1 MSAPKK
7 PRALRCA
14 VYTRKSTEEGLDQ
27 AFNSLHAQREA
38 CEAYVK
44 SQAGEG
50 WSLIRTIYDDG
61 GYSGGSMERP
71 ALQSLLADIEKG
83 HVDVV
88 VVYKVD
94 RLTRSLTDFAKI
106 VEQFDKRGVSFV
118 SVTQSFNTTTSMGR
132 LTLNVLLSFAQF
144 EREVASERIRDKI
157 GASRRK
163 GMWMGGSVP
172 VGYDVKDRKLV
183 PNPEEV
189 AQVRHI
195 FARYTQLKSINELR
209 LELKAQGV
217 KSVVKTSVNGGKRGG
232 QHFSRGA
239 LTHLLRNRV
248 YVGEVKF
255 KGAIYAGE
263 HEGIVE
269 RSLFDEAQAILDENR
284 RLHIDRPK
292 TRLVFPLIGLIFDDQ
307 GQPMTPLHSQK
318 DGNKRYRYYVSRALI
333 DKDRGRA
340 GSIPRVPAHALE
352 EIVMGVMGKVLAGGG
367 DGDKLGVSAASDPE
381 QLRAALRRVELG
393 SKSILLRLEPNCLN
407 ADDPSDDINII
418 GQRLGGGSTVE
429 LDRDHIVVNV
439 PVQIRV
445 RRGMHQI
452 TILGADRVTSFAQ
465 PDHALV
471 KAIVRSHSWLKSLL
485 EGSIGSV
492 DELARSTGQDRGYVR
507 RILRLAFLSPA
518 ITEAILE
525 GKQPVHVSLADL
537 RDVEQPHCWRGQP
550 RLIASRA
557 SSLST

>member
-1 MSAPKK
+1 MSTPKK
-7 PRALRCA
+7 LRALRCA

-50 WSLIRTIYDDG
+50 WSLIRTVYDDG

-71 ALQSLLADIEKG
+71 ALQALLADIEKG
-83 HVDVV
+83 QVDVV

-106 VEQFDKRGVSFV
+106 VERFDKRGVSFV
-118 SVTQSFNTTTSMGR
+118 SVTQAFNTTTSMGR

-189 AQVRHI
+189 AQVQHI
-195 FARYTQLKSINELR
+195 FKRYTQIKSINELR
-209 LELKAQGV
+209 LELKREGV
-217 KSVVKTSVNGGKRGG
+217 KSVVKSSVNGTKRGG

-248 YVGEVKF
+248 YVGEVPF

-263 HEGIVE
+263 HQGIVE
-269 RSLFDEAQAILDENR
+269 RALFDKAQAILDENR

-292 TRLVFPLIGLIFDDQ
+292 TRLAFPLIGLIFDDQ
-307 GQPMTPLHSQK
+307 GHPMTPLHSQK
-318 DGNKRYRYYVSRALI
+318 DRHKRYRYYVSRALI
-333 DKDRGRA
+333 DKDRGPA
-340 GSIPRVPAHALE
+340 GSIPRVPAHTVE
-352 EIVMGVMGKVLAGGG
+352 EIVMGVMGKVLAREGGG
-367 DGDKLGVSAASDPE
+367 EFGGSAAPDPE

-393 SKSILLRLEPNCLN
+393 SKSILLWL
-407 ADDPSDDINII
+407 DPSCLDVDNPSADINII
-418 GQRLGGGSTVE
+418 AQRFGEDSTIE
-429 LDRDHIVVNV
+429 MDRDHVAISV
-439 PVQIRV
+439 PVQIQV
-445 RRGMHQI
+445 WRGMHHI
-452 TILGADRVTSFAQ
+452 TMLGAEPVNSFPR
-465 PDHALV
+465 PDAAFV
-471 KAIVRSHSWLKSLL
+471 KAIVRAHVWLKMITDGHV
-485 EGSIGSV
+485 GSIHQ
-492 DELARSTGQDRGYVR
+492 LARSNKQDHGYVWR
-507 RILRLAFLSPA
+507 TLRLAFLSPA
-518 ITEAILE
+518 LTRGFIEA
-525 GKQPVHVSLADL
+525 K
-537 RDVEQPHCWRGQP
+537 
-550 RLIASRA
+550 
-557 SSLST
+557 SSLSLPLQEIQQRATDIRWDLQARNFARP

>member
-1 MSAPKK
+1 MSTPTK
-7 PRALRCA
+7 PRSLRCA
-14 VYTRKSTEEGLDQ
+14 IYTRKSTEEGLDQ

-50 WSLIRTIYDDG
+50 WTLIRTIYDDG

-71 ALQSLLADIEKG
+71 ALATLLEHVDKG
-83 HVDVV
+83 QVDVV

-106 VEQFDKRGVSFV
+106 VERFDKRSVSFV
-118 SVTQSFNTTTSMGR
+118 SVTQAFNTTNSMGR

-172 VGYDVKDRKLV
+172 VGYDVRERKLV

-195 FARYTQLKSINELR
+195 FERYTELKSINELR
-209 LELKAQGV
+209 LELKREGV
-217 KSVVKTSVNGGKRGG
+217 KSVVKTSVNGTKRGG
-232 QHFSRGA
+232 EHFSRGA

-248 YVGEVKF
+248 YVGEVPF

-263 HEGIVE
+263 HEGIVD
-269 RSLFDEAQAILDENR
+269 RALFDEAQAILNENR

-307 GQPMTPLHSQK
+307 GHPMTPLHSQK

-333 DKDRGRA
+333 DKDRGPA
-340 GSIPRVPAHALE
+340 GSIPRVPAHAVE
-352 EIVMGVMGKVLAGGG
+352 EIVIGVMGKVLARAGGG
-367 DGDKLGVSAASDPE
+367 EAGVAAALEPE
-381 QLRAALRRVELG
+381 QLRSALRRVELG
-393 SKSILLRLEPNCLN
+393 SKSIRLQLVPSSVS
-407 ADDPSDDINII
+407 ADDPSDAIGII
-418 GQRLGGGSTVE
+418 SQRLGGGITVE
-429 LDRDHIVVNV
+429 LDCDHVVV
-439 PVQIRV
+439 DAPVQIRV

-452 TILGADRVTSFAQ
+452 TMLGAHHVTSFA
-465 PDHALV
+465 PPEAALV
-471 KAIVRSHSWLKSLL
+471 KAIVRSHSWLKSILD
-485 EGSIGSV
+485 GSMGSV
-492 DELARSTGQDRGYVR
+492 DELARSTGLDRGYVR
-507 RILRLAFLSPA
+507 RVLRLAFLSPA

-525 GKQPVHVSLADL
+525 GKQPAHVSLADL
-537 RDVEQPHCWRGQP
+537 RDADLPHGWRGQP
-550 RLIASRA
+550 RLIAS
-557 SSLST
+557 

>member
-1 MSAPKK
+1 MSTPKK
-7 PRALRCA
+7 PRTLRCA

-50 WSLIRTIYDDG
+50 WNLIRTIYDDG

-83 HVDVV
+83 QVDVV

-106 VEQFDKRGVSFV
+106 VERFDKRGVSFV

-144 EREVASERIRDKI
+144 EREVASERICDKI

-183 PNPEEV
+183 PNQEEV

-195 FARYTQLKSINELR
+195 FERYTKLKSINELR
-209 LELKAQGV
+209 LELKREGV
-217 KSVVKTSVNGGKRGG
+217 KSVVKTSVNGIKRGG
-232 QHFSRGA
+232 HHFSRGA

-248 YVGEVKF
+248 YVGDVPF

-269 RSLFDEAQAILDENR
+269 RVLFDKAQAILDENR
-284 RLHIDRPK
+284 RLHVDRPK

-307 GQPMTPLHSQK
+307 GHPMTPLHSQK
-318 DGNKRYRYYVSRALI
+318 NGNKRYRYYVSRALI
-333 DKDRGRA
+333 DKDRGPA
-340 GSIPRVPAHALE
+340 GSIPRVPAHAVE
-352 EIVMGVMGKVLAGGG
+352 EIVMRVMGKLLVREGVGEAG
-367 DGDKLGVSAASDPE
+367 VATTPDPE

-393 SKSILLRLEPNCLN
+393 TKSALLRLDPSCLN
-407 ADDPSDDINII
+407 ADAPSDDIRAI
-418 GQRLGGGSTVE
+418 GKGLGRGYTIE
-429 LDRDHIVVNV
+429 LDRDHVVISV
-439 PVQIRV
+439 PIQIQV
-445 RRGMHQI
+445 RRGMHEI
-452 TILGADRVTSFAQ
+452 AVLGAEPVTSFAQ
-465 PDHALV
+465 PDRALLKAVVQSHA
-471 KAIVRSHSWLKSLL
+471 WLALL
-485 EGSIGSV
+485 INGAVQSIE
-492 DELARSTGQDRGYVR
+492 ELAHHVGRDRPYVR
-507 RILRLAFLSPA
+507 RVLKIAFLKPA
-518 ITEAILE
+518 MIKDILEAI
-525 GKQPVHVSLADL
+525 QPTFASATELVEADIPL
-537 RDVEQPHCWRGQP
+537 SWQQQAAYFRG
-550 RLIASRA
+550 
-557 SSLST
+557 

>member
-7 PRALRCA
+7 PKSLRCA
-14 VYTRKSTEEGLDQ
+14 IYTRKSTEEGLDQ

-50 WSLIRTIYDDG
+50 WTLVRTIYDDG

-71 ALQSLLADIEKG
+71 ALTTLLEHIDKG
-83 HVDVV
+83 QVDVV

-106 VEQFDKRGVSFV
+106 VERFDKRSVSFV
-118 SVTQSFNTTTSMGR
+118 SVTQAFNTTNSMGR

-172 VGYDVKDRKLV
+172 VGYDVKERKLV

-189 AQVRHI
+189 VQVRHI
-195 FARYTQLKSINELR
+195 FERYTRLKSINELR
-209 LELKAQGV
+209 LELKREGV
-217 KSVVKTSVNGGKRGG
+217 KSMVKTSVNGTKRGG
-232 QHFSRGA
+232 EHFSRGA

-248 YVGEVKF
+248 YVGEVPF
-255 KGAIYAGE
+255 KGAVYAGE

-269 RSLFDEAQAILDENR
+269 RALFDKVQAILDENR

-307 GQPMTPLHSQK
+307 GHPMTPLHSQK
-318 DGNKRYRYYVSRALI
+318 DRHKRYRYYVSRALI
-333 DKDRGRA
+333 DKDRGEP
-340 GSIPRVPAHALE
+340 GSIPRVPAHAVE
-352 EIVMGVMGKVLAGGG
+352 EIVIGVMGKVLSRED
-367 DGDKLGVSAASDPE
+367 DGRRGVSAAPDPE

-393 SKSILLRLEPNCLN
+393 SKSIMLRLDPSCIN
-407 ADDPSDDINII
+407 ADDRSEDTNII
-418 GQRLGGGSTVE
+418 GQRLGGGNTVE
-429 LDRDHIVVNV
+429 LDRDHVVVNV
-439 PVQIRV
+439 AVRIQV

-452 TILGADRVTSFAQ
+452 AMLGAEPVNSFAQ
-465 PDHALV
+465 PDQALV
-471 KAIVRSHSWLKSLL
+471 KAIVRAHAWLSMLL
-485 EGSIGSV
+485 NGEVTSV
-492 DELARSTGQDRGYVR
+492 EELARMSGHDRGYVR
-507 RILRLAFLSPA
+507 RVLSLAFISPIQTASAVDGLQPPATTLTDLLDLRLPA
-518 ITEAILE
+518 SWAKQRQIL
-525 GKQPVHVSLADL
+525 G
-537 RDVEQPHCWRGQP
+537 R
-550 RLIASRA
+550 
-557 SSLST
+557 

>member
-44 SQAGEG
+44 SQVGEG

-83 HVDVV
+83 QVDIV

-183 PNPEEV
+183 PNQEEA
-189 AQVRHI
+189 AQVRHM
-195 FARYTQLKSINELR
+195 FERYTKLKSINELR
-209 LELKAQGV
+209 LELKREGV
-217 KSVVKTSVNGGKRGG
+217 KSVVKISVNGTRRGG

-248 YVGEVKF
+248 YVGEVPF
-255 KGAIYAGE
+255 KGGIYAGE

-269 RSLFDEAQAILDENR
+269 RALFDKAQAILDENR

-307 GQPMTPLHSQK
+307 GHPMTPLHSQK
-318 DGNKRYRYYVSRALI
+318 DRNKRYRYYVSRALI
-333 DKDRGRA
+333 DKDRGPA
-340 GSIPRVPAHALE
+340 GSVPRAPAHAVE
-352 EIVMGVMGKVLAGGG
+352 EIVMGVMEKVLAGAADGG
-367 DGDKLGVSAASDPE
+367 GNIGVSAAPDSE
-381 QLRAALRRVELG
+381 QLRAALRRVEL
-393 SKSILLRLEPNCLN
+393 SSMSILLRLDPSYLN
-407 ADDPSDDINII
+407 ADDPSNAISII
-418 GQRLGGGSTVE
+418 GQRLGGGSAVE
-429 LDRDHIVVNV
+429 LDRDHVVVNV
-439 PVQIRV
+439 PVQIHA
-445 RRGMHQI
+445 RRGVHQI
-452 TILGADRVTSFAQ
+452 AMLGAEPVSSFVQ
-465 PDHALV
+465 PDQALV
-471 KAIVRSHSWLKSLL
+471 KAIVRAHAWLSMLVNG
-485 EGSIGSV
+485 EVTSV
-492 DELARSTGQDRGYVR
+492 DELARVSGHDRGYVR
-507 RILRLAFLSPA
+507 RVMSLAFISPTQTASAVDGLQPAATTLTDLLDLRLPA
-518 ITEAILE
+518 SWA
-525 GKQPVHVSLADL
+525 KQ
-537 RDVEQPHCWRGQP
+537 RQIFGR
-550 RLIASRA
+550 
-557 SSLST
+557 